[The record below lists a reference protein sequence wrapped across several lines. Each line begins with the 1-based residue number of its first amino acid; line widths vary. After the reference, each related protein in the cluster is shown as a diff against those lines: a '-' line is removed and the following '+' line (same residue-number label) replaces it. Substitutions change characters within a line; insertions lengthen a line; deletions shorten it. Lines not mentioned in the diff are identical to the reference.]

1 MTSRIQSLYKTAVD
15 MLPGNCRMH
24 HNYATTLQ
32 NGKEREFHLRE
43 AVRLWPAYAAA
54 WANLGVELAQTGRL
68 SEARVNTR
76 RLAARSKTWSPS
88 TRQHCT
94 STALDRVDSCP
105 RAPVR
110 YGHAC

>member
-68 SEARVNTR
+68 SEACVNTR
-76 RLAARSKTWSPS
+76 RLAAHSKTWSPFHPAALHEYGARQS
-88 TRQHCT
+88 WTR
-94 STALDRVDSCP
+94 A
-105 RAPVR
+105 
-110 YGHAC
+110 HAHL